1 MTNTELTLDQLT
13 AIAGGVVAGPNGETC
28 TDRFT
33 WENIK
38 DIFGGRKSIVHLS
51 SVSPVVQILA
61 VTTSES
67 KASN

>member
-38 DIFGGRKSIVHLS
+38 DIFGGRKSIVHPQFRVAGS
-51 SVSPVVQILA
+51 ARSGGDGV
-61 VTTSES
+61 
-67 KASN
+67 